1 MAARTV
7 AKRSRAAPAR
17 AGYHHGDLPRA
28 LVTAAVEL
36 IRRDGPDAISLREVA
51 RAVGVNHTAAYRHF
65 EDKSALLAAVA
76 EQGFDTLATRMEAAV
91 GAPAKRDAG
100 SPKAGAPAADGLRAL
115 GATYLAFALE
125 SPAHYRVMFGPRLN
139 ESGRFPALE
148 AAISRAVAPLVEVV
162 RGGIDRGELRPG
174 RALDLGMS
182 FWTLTHGYTS
192 LVLARRIRVKS
203 PAAAAAYF
211 ETVLRPLLD
220 GLRRA

>member
-7 AKRSRAAPAR
+7 AKRARAAPAR

-28 LVTAAVEL
+28 LVSAAVEL

-76 EQGFDTLATRMEAAV
+76 EQGFEALATRMEAALAGLPTRAT
-91 GAPAKRDAG
+91 GAPKGG
-100 SPKAGAPAADGLRAL
+100 SLAAEGLRAL

-139 ESGRFPALE
+139 ESGRFPSLE
-148 AAISRAVAPLVEVV
+148 AVISRAVAPLVEVV
-162 RGGIDRGELRPG
+162 RGGIDRGELGPG
-174 RALDLGMS
+174 RPLDLGMS
-182 FWTLTHGYTS
+182 FWTLTHGYAS

-203 PAAAAAYF
+203 PSAAAEYF
-211 ETVLRPLLD
+211 DTVLRPLID
-220 GLRRA
+220 GLARR